1 MNSIQTGS
9 PLIVRDPVLTVQL
22 ESWKLMGEGVTLSE
36 KKLKDLKGLFADEEA
51 RQLMDPEANVYR
63 VQSYMPVAQ
72 GTPGGLFFGNTT
84 VQPGKVRDEYFMT
97 RGHIHPNAGTA
108 EYYWGIKGEG
118 VLILMDANRVTWAER
133 IFPGSLHYI
142 TGDVA
147 HRLANPGLVP
157 FTIGACWYSDA
168 GHNYDEIEKNGFS
181 ARLVEVHGVPRLVES
196 KV

>member
-1 MNSIQTGS
+1 MTTGQTGS
-9 PLIVRDPVLTVQL
+9 PLVVRDPALTVQL
-22 ESWKLMGEGVTLSE
+22 ESWKLVGQGVAVSE

-51 RQLMDPEANVYR
+51 RRLMDPETKVYT
-63 VQSYMPVAQ
+63 VQAYMPVAE

-84 VQPGKVRDEYFMT
+84 VQPGKVRNEYFMT
-97 RGHIHPNAGTA
+97 RGHFHSKALTA

-118 VLILMDANRVTWAER
+118 VLILMDANRVTRAER
-133 IFPGSLHYI
+133 VFPGSLHYI
-142 TGDVA
+142 AGDVA

-181 ARLVEVHGVPRLVES
+181 ARLVEVRGVPKLVES
-196 KV
+196 KP